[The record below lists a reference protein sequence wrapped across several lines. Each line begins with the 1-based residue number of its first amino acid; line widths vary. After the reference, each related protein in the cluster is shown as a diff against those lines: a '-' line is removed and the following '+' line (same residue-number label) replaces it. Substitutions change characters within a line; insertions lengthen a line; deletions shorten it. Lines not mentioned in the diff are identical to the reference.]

1 MPYFSF
7 SLKQN
12 FLSKDE
18 LLLLN
23 ISQPELNKVYFS
35 KNTNLWKHLNK
46 KKNLM
51 NINFHKFEERIKI
64 SKLGKKILF
73 CLPPSIGLGDAIE
86 YGLGIKSIIKSNKF
100 YSVGVG
106 FTGRYEA
113 IFKKYFKIM
122 HVHGDII
129 LEENLHK
136 YDTIFHTTLEID
148 DFKYQ
153 KYARSNIE
161 KNIIKKFNVSKIRS
175 YKSNNN
181 TKIKKITIFPI
192 SQSPI
197 RSMSLK
203 LLNSLIENF
212 DVNYSIDI
220 VFDNSSRISQY
231 LEENVCLKN
240 SNKLYPSS
248 LLALC
253 QIVEKTDF
261 GVFMD
266 SGPLNLAK
274 ILGKRG
280 VLIITSVSG
289 SVLLDDFSS
298 IKEIKN
304 TYKSNFCTSPCGL
317 TNVFNYENKVGCYQ
331 YLSIEKSNLLIKNL
345 NLLQRGSI
353 KNSYINLM
361 KYPVGCVKNLNLN
374 KIIQS
379 IQKNIRIIK

>member
-12 FLSKDE
+12 FFSKDE
-18 LLLLN
+18 LLSMN
-23 ISQPELNKVYFS
+23 IAQPEQNKIYFS

-46 KKNLM
+46 KENSI

-86 YGLGIKSIIKSNKF
+86 YGLGIQSIIRSNKF
-100 YSVGVG
+100 NLVGIV
-106 FTGRYEA
+106 FPGRYKI
-113 IFKKYFKIM
+113 IFKKYFNILQ
-122 HVHGDII
+122 VHGNII

-136 YDTIFHTTLEID
+136 YDTIFHTTLEIYP
-148 DFKYQ
+148 FKNQ
-153 KYARSNIE
+153 KYTRSNIE
-161 KNIIKKFNVSKIRS
+161 QNIIKKFNVSKIRS
-175 YKSNNN
+175 YETNLN

-197 RSMSLK
+197 RSMPLK

-212 DVNYSIDI
+212 NDNYCIDI
-220 VFDNSSRISQY
+220 IFDNSSRISKY
-231 LEENVCLKN
+231 LEEYVCLKN

-248 LLALC
+248 LLDLC
-253 QIVEKTDF
+253 HLVENTDF

-266 SGPLNLAK
+266 SGPLHLAK

-280 VLIITSVSG
+280 ILIITSVG
-289 SVLLDDFSS
+289 WNILLDNFST

-304 TYKSNFCTSPCGL
+304 NYKSNYCTSPCGL

-331 YLSIEKSNLLIKNL
+331 YLSIKKNNLLKKNL

-353 KNSYINLM
+353 KNSYVNLM
-361 KYPVGCVKNLNLN
+361 KHPVGCVKNLNLN

-379 IQKNIRIIK
+379 IQKILE

>member
-1 MPYFSF
+1 M
-7 SLKQN
+7 L
-12 FLSKDE
+12 
-18 LLLLN
+18 
-23 ISQPELNKVYFS
+23 
-35 KNTNLWKHLNK
+35 
-46 KKNLM
+46 
-51 NINFHKFEERIKI
+51 
-64 SKLGKKILF
+64 
-73 CLPPSIGLGDAIE
+73 
-86 YGLGIKSIIKSNKF
+86 
-100 YSVGVG
+100 
-106 FTGRYEA
+106 
-113 IFKKYFKIM
+113 
-122 HVHGDII
+122 
-129 LEENLHK
+129 
-136 YDTIFHTTLEID
+136 
-148 DFKYQ
+148 
-153 KYARSNIE
+153 

-266 SGPLNLAK
+266 SGPLHLAK
-274 ILGKRG
+274 ILEIRG

-331 YLSIEKSNLLIKNL
+331 YLSIEKSNLFIKNL

>member
-12 FLSKDE
+12 FFSKDE
-18 LLLLN
+18 LLSMN
-23 ISQPELNKVYFS
+23 IEQPEQNKIYFS

-46 KKNLM
+46 KKNSKNL
-51 NINFHKFEERIKI
+51 NFYKFEERIKI

-100 YSVGVG
+100 SLVGIV
-106 FTGRYEA
+106 FPGRYKI
-113 IFKKYFKIM
+113 IFKKYFEIM
-122 HVHGDII
+122 QVHGNII
-129 LEENLHK
+129 LEENLHQ

-148 DFKYQ
+148 PFKNQ
-153 KYARSNIE
+153 KYTRSNIE

-175 YKSNNN
+175 YKTTLN
-181 TKIKKITIFPI
+181 TKIKKITIFPV

-197 RSMSLK
+197 RSMPLR

-212 DVNYSIDI
+212 NDNYSIDI
-220 VFDNSSRISQY
+220 VFDSSSKISKF
-231 LEENVCLKN
+231 LEEYVCLKN

-248 LLALC
+248 LSDLC
-253 QIVEKTDF
+253 QIVENTDF

-266 SGPLNLAK
+266 SGPLHLAK

-280 VLIITSVSG
+280 ILIITSVSG
-289 SVLLDDFSS
+289 NILLDNFPT

-304 TYKSNFCTSPCGL
+304 NYKSNFCTSPCGL
-317 TNVFNYENKVGCYQ
+317 TNVFNYKNKVGCYQ
-331 YLSIEKSNLLIKNL
+331 HLSIKKSNLLKINL
-345 NLLQRGSI
+345 NLLQRGPI
-353 KNSYINLM
+353 KNSYVNLM

-379 IQKNIRIIK
+379 IQKILE

>member
-1 MPYFSF
+1 
-7 SLKQN
+7 
-12 FLSKDE
+12 
-18 LLLLN
+18 
-23 ISQPELNKVYFS
+23 
-35 KNTNLWKHLNK
+35 
-46 KKNLM
+46 
-51 NINFHKFEERIKI
+51 
-64 SKLGKKILF
+64 
-73 CLPPSIGLGDAIE
+73 
-86 YGLGIKSIIKSNKF
+86 
-100 YSVGVG
+100 
-106 FTGRYEA
+106 
-113 IFKKYFKIM
+113 M

-175 YKSNNN
+175 YKFNNN

-212 DVNYSIDI
+212 DDNYSIDI

-231 LEENVCLKN
+231 LEEHVCLKN

-266 SGPLNLAK
+266 SGPLHLAK

-289 SVLLDDFSS
+289 SILLDDFSS

-379 IQKNIRIIK
+379 IKKILE

>member
-12 FLSKDE
+12 FFSKDE
-18 LLLLN
+18 LLSMN
-23 ISQPELNKVYFS
+23 IAQPEQNKIYFS

-46 KKNLM
+46 KKNSI

-86 YGLGIKSIIKSNKF
+86 YGLGIQSIIRSNKF
-100 YSVGVG
+100 NLVGIV
-106 FTGRYEA
+106 FPGRYKI
-113 IFKKYFKIM
+113 IFKKYFNILQ
-122 HVHGDII
+122 VHGNII

-136 YDTIFHTTLEID
+136 YDTIFHTTLEIYP
-148 DFKYQ
+148 FKNQ
-153 KYARSNIE
+153 KYTRSNIE
-161 KNIIKKFNVSKIRS
+161 QNIIKKFNVSKIRS
-175 YKSNNN
+175 YETSLN

-197 RSMSLK
+197 RSMPLK

-212 DVNYSIDI
+212 NDNYCIDI
-220 VFDNSSRISQY
+220 IFDNSSKISKY
-231 LEENVCLKN
+231 LEECVCLKN

-248 LLALC
+248 LLDLC
-253 QIVEKTDF
+253 HLVENTDF

-266 SGPLNLAK
+266 SGPLHLAK

-280 VLIITSVSG
+280 ILIITSVG
-289 SVLLDDFSS
+289 GNILLDNFST

-304 TYKSNFCTSPCGL
+304 NYKSNYCTSPCGL

-331 YLSIEKSNLLIKNL
+331 YLSIKKNNLLKKNL

-353 KNSYINLM
+353 KNSYVNLM
-361 KYPVGCVKNLNLN
+361 KHPVGCVKNLNLN

-379 IQKNIRIIK
+379 IQKILE

>member
-12 FLSKDE
+12 FFSKDE
-18 LLLLN
+18 LLSMN
-23 ISQPELNKVYFS
+23 IAQPEQNKIYFS

-46 KKNLM
+46 KKNSI

-86 YGLGIKSIIKSNKF
+86 YGLGIQSIIRSNKF
-100 YSVGVG
+100 NLVGIV
-106 FTGRYEA
+106 FPGRYKI
-113 IFKKYFKIM
+113 IFKKYFNILQ
-122 HVHGDII
+122 VHGNII

-136 YDTIFHTTLEID
+136 YDTIFHTTLEIYP
-148 DFKYQ
+148 FKNQ
-153 KYARSNIE
+153 KYTRSNIE
-161 KNIIKKFNVSKIRS
+161 QNIIKKFNVSKIRS
-175 YKSNNN
+175 YETSHN

-197 RSMSLK
+197 RSMPLK

-212 DVNYSIDI
+212 NDNYSIDI
-220 VFDNSSRISQY
+220 IFDNSSEISKY
-231 LEENVCLKN
+231 LEECVCLKN

-248 LLALC
+248 LLDLC
-253 QIVEKTDF
+253 HLVENTDF

-266 SGPLNLAK
+266 SGPLHLAK

-280 VLIITSVSG
+280 ILIITSVSG
-289 SVLLDDFSS
+289 NILLDNFST

-304 TYKSNFCTSPCGL
+304 NYKSNYCTSPCGL

-331 YLSIEKSNLLIKNL
+331 YLSIKKSNLLKKNL

-353 KNSYINLM
+353 KNSYVNLM

-379 IQKNIRIIK
+379 IKKILE

>member
-12 FLSKDE
+12 FFSKDE
-18 LLLLN
+18 LLSMN
-23 ISQPELNKVYFS
+23 IAQPEQNKIYFS

-46 KKNLM
+46 KKNSI

-86 YGLGIKSIIKSNKF
+86 YGLGIQSIIRSNKF
-100 YSVGVG
+100 NLVGIV
-106 FTGRYEA
+106 FPGRYKI
-113 IFKKYFKIM
+113 IFKKYFNILQ
-122 HVHGDII
+122 VHGNII

-136 YDTIFHTTLEID
+136 YDTIFHTTLEIYP
-148 DFKYQ
+148 FKNQ
-153 KYARSNIE
+153 KYTRSNIE
-161 KNIIKKFNVSKIRS
+161 QNIIKKFNVSKIRS
-175 YKSNNN
+175 YETNLN

-197 RSMSLK
+197 RSMPLK

-212 DVNYSIDI
+212 NDNYSIDI
-220 VFDNSSRISQY
+220 IFDNSSKISKY
-231 LEENVCLKN
+231 LEEHVCLKN

-248 LLALC
+248 LLNLC
-253 QIVEKTDF
+253 HIVENTDF

-266 SGPLNLAK
+266 SGPLHLAK

-280 VLIITSVSG
+280 ILIITSVG
-289 SVLLDDFSS
+289 GNILLDNFST

-304 TYKSNFCTSPCGL
+304 NYKSNYCTSPCGL

-331 YLSIEKSNLLIKNL
+331 YLSIKKNNLLKKNL

-353 KNSYINLM
+353 KNSYVNLM
-361 KYPVGCVKNLNLN
+361 KHPVGCVKNLNLN

-379 IQKNIRIIK
+379 IQKILE

>member
-12 FLSKDE
+12 FFSKDE
-18 LLLLN
+18 LLSMN
-23 ISQPELNKVYFS
+23 IAQPEQNKIYFS

-46 KKNLM
+46 KKNSI

-86 YGLGIKSIIKSNKF
+86 YGLGIQSIIRSNKF
-100 YSVGVG
+100 NLVGIV
-106 FTGRYEA
+106 FPGRYKI
-113 IFKKYFKIM
+113 IFKKYFNILQ
-122 HVHGDII
+122 VHGNII

-136 YDTIFHTTLEID
+136 YDTIFHTTLEIYP
-148 DFKYQ
+148 FRNQ
-153 KYARSNIE
+153 KYTRSNIE
-161 KNIIKKFNVSKIRS
+161 QNIIKKFNVSKIRS
-175 YKSNNN
+175 YETSLN

-197 RSMSLK
+197 RSMPLK

-212 DVNYSIDI
+212 NDNYCIDI
-220 VFDNSSRISQY
+220 IFDNSSKISKY
-231 LEENVCLKN
+231 LEECVCLKN

-248 LLALC
+248 LLDLC
-253 QIVEKTDF
+253 HLVENTDF

-266 SGPLNLAK
+266 SGPLHLAK

-280 VLIITSVSG
+280 ILIITSVG
-289 SVLLDDFSS
+289 GNILLDNFST

-304 TYKSNFCTSPCGL
+304 NYKSNYCTSPCGL

-331 YLSIEKSNLLIKNL
+331 YLSIKKNNLLKKNL

-353 KNSYINLM
+353 KNSYVNLM
-361 KYPVGCVKNLNLN
+361 KHPVGCVKNLNLN

-379 IQKNIRIIK
+379 IQKILE

>member
-12 FLSKDE
+12 FFSKDE
-18 LLLLN
+18 LLSMN
-23 ISQPELNKVYFS
+23 IAQPEQNKIYFS

-46 KKNLM
+46 KKNSI

-86 YGLGIKSIIKSNKF
+86 YGLGIQSIIRSNKF
-100 YSVGVG
+100 NLVGIV
-106 FTGRYEA
+106 FPGRYKI
-113 IFKKYFKIM
+113 IFKKYFNILQ
-122 HVHGDII
+122 VHGNII

-136 YDTIFHTTLEID
+136 YDTIFHTTLEIYP
-148 DFKYQ
+148 FKNQ
-153 KYARSNIE
+153 KYTRSNIE
-161 KNIIKKFNVSKIRS
+161 QNIIKKFNVSKIRS
-175 YKSNNN
+175 DKTTLN

-197 RSMSLK
+197 RSMPLK

-212 DVNYSIDI
+212 NDNYSIDI
-220 VFDNSSRISQY
+220 IFDNSSKISKY
-231 LEENVCLKN
+231 LEECVCLKN

-248 LLALC
+248 LLDLC
-253 QIVEKTDF
+253 HIVENTDF

-266 SGPLNLAK
+266 SGPLHLAK

-280 VLIITSVSG
+280 ILIITSVG
-289 SVLLDDFSS
+289 GNILLDNFST

-304 TYKSNFCTSPCGL
+304 NYKSNYCTSPCGL

-331 YLSIEKSNLLIKNL
+331 YLSIKKNNLLKKNL

-353 KNSYINLM
+353 KNSYVNLM
-361 KYPVGCVKNLNLN
+361 KHPVGCVKNLNLN

-379 IQKNIRIIK
+379 IQKILE